1 MQIDMK
7 RVDTEANVDRF
18 YSVGLTKDLF
28 GDHGVY
34 RQWGRRDWYDTELEA
49 QSAMSDLV
57 NEKLMRGYATYQPS
71 NPQIRCVSMTLGSE
85 PM

>member
-28 GDHGVY
+28 GDHGV
-34 RQWGRRDWYDTELEA
+34 
-49 QSAMSDLV
+49 
-57 NEKLMRGYATYQPS
+57 
-71 NPQIRCVSMTLGSE
+71 
-85 PM
+85 